1 MFKKRSRP
9 ASVRD
14 KKPEDAVP
22 LSGGDQDNV
31 ASGSGS
37 GSNGNHVGEG
47 ENGAAAGSAAD
58 EGDETGRTI
67 EELVMLRKLRKM
79 QAHQGI
85 DLERLNRGEEK
96 KGKGKKKELDASEK
110 YGLQAGT
117 GSGRAGEDKDED
129 ENDKDRAK
137 RLVRTNN
144 FTQQTNALDVDK
156 HMMAYIEAELAKK
169 RGEAT
174 PDESDSKVK
183 EVYDPQAEL
192 YKIAEKYKLE
202 AKKAKVDEEGSVS
215 NSLGMLTSI
224 PEVDLGMDNRLKNI
238 EMTERAKREMIEQRK
253 QAALEASKRDP
264 QEEDYAAARFF
275 RPHQRVASDIYAA
288 QEAKR
293 VEGGAAPRV
302 EHATDEQVYER
313 FKKRWVGFEFALRFR
328 QICRNK
334 L

>member
-14 KKPEDAVP
+14 KKAEGVASSEHD
-22 LSGGDQDNV
+22 GQNV

-37 GSNGNHVGEG
+37 NGAHGEG
-47 ENGAAAGSAAD
+47 ETTAVTDIAGED
-58 EGDETGRTI
+58 GEEETGRTV

-85 DLERLNRGEEK
+85 DLERLNRGEVK
-96 KGKGKKKELDASEK
+96 KVKGKKKDEDLDAGEK
-110 YGLQAGT
+110 YGLQAGK
-117 GSGRAGEDKDED
+117 GGDDKDED
-129 ENDKDRAK
+129 ENDKDRPK
-137 RLVRTNN
+137 RLVRSNN

-174 PDESDSKVK
+174 TDEPDPKAK
-183 EVYDPQAEL
+183 EIYDPQAEL

-293 VEGGAAPRV
+293 VEGGGAPRT

-313 FKKRWVGFEFALRFR
+313 FKKR
-328 QICRNK
+328 
-334 L
+334 

>member
-14 KKPEDAVP
+14 KKAEDVVPEPD
-22 LSGGDQDNV
+22 GTKV

-37 GSNGNHVGEG
+37 GSGSGSTGELG
-47 ENGAAAGSAAD
+47 ESGDAGAEGGAGED
-58 EGDETGRTI
+58 GEETGRTI

-96 KGKGKKKELDASEK
+96 KVKGKKKEDLDAGEK

-117 GSGRAGEDKDED
+117 GSGRGGDDKDED
-129 ENDKDRAK
+129 ENDKNGAK
-137 RLVRTNN
+137 RLVRANN

-174 PDESDSKVK
+174 LDESDTKEK

-192 YKIAEKYKLE
+192 YKIAEKYKIE

-293 VEGGAAPRV
+293 ADGGGAPRA

-313 FKKRWVGFEFALRFR
+313 FKKR
-328 QICRNK
+328 
-334 L
+334 